1 MASLFSLESVLA
13 KDPTALALQ
22 LGVLAVGA
30 LLLFF
35 LFWTLKD
42 ALLRSRSLGFHMFS
56 LLLVTALPFF
66 GILVYLLVRPSRTL
80 KERET
85 ERLLHAILK
94 EVQHARK
101 PHAPK
106 KGKE

>member
-1 MASLFSLESVLA
+1 MDSFLSLESVLA

-22 LGVLAVGA
+22 MGVLAVGA

-42 ALLRSRSLGFHMFS
+42 ALLRSRSLGFQVFS

-66 GILVYLLVRPSRTL
+66 GILVYLLIRPSRTL
-80 KERET
+80 KDREM
-85 ERLLHAILK
+85 ERLLHALMK
-94 EVQHARK
+94 EVHGGRK
-101 PHAPK
+101 VHAPK